1 MAVKPGTVQQMAINQ
16 LIYLLKNEGVWG
28 ALDGLWLGIST
39 SYADSLLNIVK
50 DAFNLSTDAP
60 PAWSQSGGWTFSR
73 SGLTYLDTGY
83 NPSLAA
89 GKL

>member
-1 MAVKPGTVQQMAINQ
+1 PSIIPDTTLAETTALVARMAVKPGTVQQMAINQ

-28 ALDGLWLGIST
+28 ALDGLWLGVST

-60 PAWSQSGGWTFSR
+60 PAWSQSGGWTFS
-73 SGLTYLDTGY
+73 
-83 NPSLAA
+83 
-89 GKL
+89 